1 MKLVDDYNDELSASA
16 LICQFP
22 SSSAKEECECQ
33 KGVVFSAVAIE
44 LSGTSR
50 IATQTITNRFSAH
63 TMQREP
69 NAIH

>member
-1 MKLVDDYNDELSASA
+1 MNTMMNLTHQLLFVNSLQVQQYV
-16 LICQFP
+16 
-22 SSSAKEECECQ
+22 CQ
-33 KGVVFSAVAIE
+33 KGVVSSAVATE